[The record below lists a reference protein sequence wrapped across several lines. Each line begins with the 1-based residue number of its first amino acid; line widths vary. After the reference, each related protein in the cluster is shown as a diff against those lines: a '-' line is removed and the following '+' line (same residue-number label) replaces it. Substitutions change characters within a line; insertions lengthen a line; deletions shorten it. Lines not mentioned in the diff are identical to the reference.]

1 MIKSQVKSS
10 RIDFNLNLLTN
21 FAQCVLCNHLWHMQL
36 PRGRQTNPP
45 SVGRPN
51 VHCPQSA
58 VRRLRPRLEAD
69 VTWTTSRPGPDSDAF
84 LVHVFAFFIFLTSAG
99 CDCCCCCCC
108 CFGLV
113 CLSDSF
119 ECSRYLCFMLKA
131 AEQQPITRN
140 RQMATGDWQRRQHRA
155 WSPVKAMPR
164 LGQLTLLPL
173 LASAPAP
180 ASASASATASTCLAA
195 F

>member
-1 MIKSQVKSS
+1 MPRFNLMIKSS
-10 RIDFNLNLLTN
+10 RIDIHPNLLTN

-36 PRGRQTNPP
+36 PRGRQTKRSAPL

-51 VHCPQSA
+51 VHCPRST
-58 VRRLRPRLEAD
+58 VRGLGPSLEAD
-69 VTWTTSRPGPDSDAF
+69 VTWTASRPGPDSEAF
-84 LVHVFAFFIFLTSAG
+84 LVHVFAFFIFPTSAG
-99 CDCCCCCCC
+99 CDCCC

-131 AEQQPITRN
+131 ATAAADNTQP
-140 RQMATGDWQRRQHRA
+140 ATGDWQWRQHRA

-173 LASAPAP
+173 LASAA
-180 ASASASATASTCLAA
+180 ASASTCLAA

>member
-1 MIKSQVKSS
+1 MLCATICGICSS
-10 RIDFNLNLLTN
+10 HAAAKPNAPL
-21 FAQCVLCNHLWHMQL
+21 HYLWAGPMSTVHF
-36 PRGRQTNPP
+36 PRST
-45 SVGRPN
+45 
-51 VHCPQSA
+51 

-69 VTWTTSRPGPDSDAF
+69 VTWTASRPGPDSEAF
-84 LVHVFAFFIFLTSAG
+84 LVHVFAFFIFPTSAG
-99 CDCCCCCCC
+99 CDCCCCC

-131 AEQQPITRN
+131 ATAADNTQPAR
-140 RQMATGDWQRRQHRA
+140 GDWQWRQHRA

-173 LASAPAP
+173 LASASAAAA
-180 ASASASATASTCLAA
+180 ASASASTCLAA